1 MSFARFT
8 IAAGIA
14 LFVVVSY
21 AMISSRWDQLDQE
34 NAKLRAMCGVQEA
47 RQ

>member
-8 IAAGIA
+8 IAAGLA
-14 LFVVVSY
+14 LFIVVTY
-21 AMISSRWDQLDQE
+21 AMIASRWDQLDQE
-34 NAKLRAMCGVQEA
+34 NAKLRAMCGVQES